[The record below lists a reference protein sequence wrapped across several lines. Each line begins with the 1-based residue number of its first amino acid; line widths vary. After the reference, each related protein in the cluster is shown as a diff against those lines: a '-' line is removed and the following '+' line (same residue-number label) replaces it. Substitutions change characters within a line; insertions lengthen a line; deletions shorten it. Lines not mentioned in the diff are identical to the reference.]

1 MKKIVFKYV
10 AYAMITGM
18 IAFGF
23 SLFLGA
29 SEVLGYTAIFVALS
43 FVFFGIKYFR
53 DTENDGKISF
63 TKAFIVGICIA
74 LFTALG
80 IAIVDALYV
89 TVIDPDFYQN
99 YGEAAVIAAK
109 ETGDTVKITDA
120 ETQLKE
126 FSAMSMTQLGIFSG
140 GFMFALVGVIGLII
154 TIISGLILQK
164 K

>member
-1 MKKIVFKYV
+1 MKKVVFKFV
-10 AYAMITGM
+10 AYAMLTGM
-18 IAFGF
+18 IFFGL

-43 FVFFGIKYFR
+43 FVFFGIKHYR
-53 DTENDGKISF
+53 DTENNGEISF

-80 IAIVDALYV
+80 IAIVDGLYV

-99 YGEAAVIAAK
+99 YGEAALTASK
-109 ETGDTVKITDA
+109 ETGDAEAIAAA
-120 ETQLKE
+120 ETQLAE
-126 FSAMSMTQLGIFSG
+126 FTAMSTAELGLFSG
-140 GFMFALVGVIGLII
+140 GFMFALVSVIGLII